1 MQIREVNSGH
11 ARSLIAFVGSHVS
24 RCRHFASV
32 RGFIAEER
40 EQRRVDLV
48 RVSPTDVVWAVG
60 DLDTVR
66 SAISRSSRSLAV
78 VTSNG
83 TTRSAVAC
91 TARTGMSILGRSP
104 RKSVTHVPMHA
115 YVAYGPLP

>member
-32 RGFIAEER
+32 RGFTAEER
-40 EQRRVDLV
+40 EQRRVDLI

-60 DLDTVR
+60 DLDHGQIGDQPLV
-66 SAISRSSRSLAV
+66 AQSRRGDLERDNAV
-78 VTSNG
+78 GGRVHG
-83 TTRSAVAC
+83 QDRDVD
-91 TARTGMSILGRSP
+91 LGPPTEPYVP
-104 RKSVTHVPMHA
+104 R
-115 YVAYGPLP
+115 